1 MNASYQAS
9 LVNRHVRRF
18 TGTTLLRNGLPYNL
32 LLFFKL
38 ALLGAVVEQL
48 LIHLH
53 EELQRVV
60 NETVNRPGMFET
72 RVRL

>member
-1 MNASYQAS
+1 MN
-9 LVNRHVRRF
+9 N
-18 TGTTLLRNGLPYNL
+18 TILLRNGLPYNL

-60 NETVNRPGMFET
+60 NKTVNRPGMLGA